1 MLQKERIRMY
11 QNDADKIF
19 NDMNTE
25 SKAIKK
31 ELSKKCPAGQTATNI
46 NCINNN
52 CTFECK

>member
-1 MLQKERIRMY
+1 MY